1 MHFHVWGDT
10 HILSVSVSR
19 VWTVPAGGAEVSV
32 AVDVFVSVWSL
43 SSVAVVVVVVWGFL
57 AA

>member
-1 MHFHVWGDT
+1 M
-10 HILSVSVSR
+10 
-19 VWTVPAGGAEVSV
+19 

-43 SSVAVVVVVVWGFL
+43 SSVAVVVVVVVWGFL

>member
-1 MHFHVWGDT
+1 MKT
-10 HILSVSVSR
+10 
-19 VWTVPAGGAEVSV
+19 PAGGAEVSV

-43 SSVAVVVVVVWGFL
+43 SSVAVVVVVVVWGFL